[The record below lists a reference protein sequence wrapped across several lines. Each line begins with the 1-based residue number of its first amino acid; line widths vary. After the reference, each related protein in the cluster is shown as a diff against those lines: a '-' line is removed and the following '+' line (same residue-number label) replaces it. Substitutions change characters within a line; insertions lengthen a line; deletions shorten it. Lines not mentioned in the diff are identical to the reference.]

1 MKRFYSVL
9 ILPAL
14 AALLLS
20 ACATLGPEIASPEI
34 EAFEKVLR
42 SKSTR
47 FFIDQ
52 NLRLQVVGTRL
63 LKALAEQDRNDTV
76 PYLGLLAE
84 EATDSLSEALE
95 VPKREGVLI
104 LGVVPGGPAARAG
117 LQAGDYLEKIGQKA
131 IATLQDFA
139 TVSEL
144 ELKGPTPVLVRRG
157 ETLVEASVEVEYL
170 PWNVEFKVVEDDAVD
185 AFATPE
191 TITITT
197 GMLRFLR
204 SDDELAIVV
213 GHELAHVTK
222 RHTLGRVALTVPT
235 LILGLVV
242 GVLAP
247 GTQRLVTNFVERVV
261 ANLIRVAVTKV
272 DRDMEREADIF
283 GLLYAH
289 SAGYD
294 PRAGSVV
301 WERFA
306 VELPRS
312 MTSALFAVHPPST
325 ERLLRIQ
332 KLVDALLS
340 GVPVAVILE
349 QASAARTDG
358 EEWTGATQGEKESGP
373 YSTLDTL

>member
-1 MKRFYSVL
+1 MKRFCSVL

-20 ACATLGPEIASPEI
+20 ACATIGPEIASPEI

-84 EATDSLSEALE
+84 EATDLLSEALE
-95 VPKREGVLI
+95 VPRREGVLI

-117 LQAGDYLEKIGQKA
+117 LQARDYLEKIGQKT

-139 TVSEL
+139 ALSEL

-157 ETLVEASVEVEYL
+157 ETLVEASVEVEHL

-191 TITITT
+191 SITITT

-204 SDDELAIVV
+204 SDDELAIVL
-213 GHELAHVTK
+213 GHELAHITR

-235 LILGLVV
+235 LILGVV
-242 GVLAP
+242 AGVLAP

-261 ANLIRVAVTKV
+261 ANLIRVTLTKV

-312 MTSALFAVHPPST
+312 MTTTLFAVHPPST

-332 KLVDALLS
+332 KVVDWLLS

>member
-1 MKRFYSVL
+1 MKRFYPVL

-20 ACATLGPEIASPEI
+20 ACATIGPEIASPEI

-84 EATDSLSEALE
+84 EATDLLSEALE

-104 LGVVPGGPAARAG
+104 LGVVPGGPAVRAG
-117 LQAGDYLEKIGQKA
+117 LQAGDYLEKIGQKT
-131 IATLQDFA
+131 ITTLQDFA

-157 ETLVEASVEVEYL
+157 ETLVEASVDVEHL

-213 GHELAHVTK
+213 GHELAHITR

-235 LILGLVV
+235 LILGVV
-242 GVLAP
+242 AGVLAP

-340 GVPVAVILE
+340 GLPVRAILE
-349 QASAARTDG
+349 QAPPPRPEG
-358 EEWTGATQGEKESGP
+358 EERTGATQGEKDSGP